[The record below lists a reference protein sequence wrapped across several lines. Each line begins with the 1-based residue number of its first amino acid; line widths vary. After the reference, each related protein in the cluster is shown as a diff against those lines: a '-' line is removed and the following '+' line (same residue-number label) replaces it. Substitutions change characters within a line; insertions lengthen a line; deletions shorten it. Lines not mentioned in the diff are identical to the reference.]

1 MHIIIKHFSKRLYFL
16 VLKLNKHAYNFKRV
30 IKLNV
35 AFVKLKKFEKL
46 EYNGINSSLN
56 YSAKELKNNIIN
68 LENWIKEKIYNR
80 TNFVKLDEH
89 TNTVYISNFNGKTIK
104 KLNKI
109 LIKNKYDYAITEN
122 DANIMFNTI
131 EPSMITKYLLPEI
144 KNYIFQITKPVL
156 DEVYICVNEYNN
168 ENISIIL
175 DMMKACK
182 AVNVITENNRYYY
195 LEKQME
201 SKQNYFNVSSN
212 KRKSLKKA
220 YFTINIDFKNFNGFN
235 LNRNMIIV
243 DVNSNI
249 NVPMGFNGI
258 IIRKCKINTQK
269 ALRIFSEFENFN
281 KEKLIDY
288 ELLKCHDYN
297 TAREKIKMDKIYIE
311 NLYNNRIIDIGEIKR
326 TRPAVKQLW
335 VNS

>member
-89 TNTVYISNFNGKTIK
+89 TNTVYVSNFNGKTIK

-131 EPSMITKYLLPEI
+131 ESNMITKYLLPEI
-144 KNYIFQITKPVL
+144 KEYIFKVAKPVL
-156 DEVYICVNEYNN
+156 DEVYICVNEYND

-182 AVNVITENNRYYY
+182 VVNVITENNRYYY

-212 KRKSLKKA
+212 KRKGLKKA

-235 LNRNMIIV
+235 LNRNMVMV
-243 DVNSNI
+243 DVRGSVA
-249 NVPMGFNGI
+249 VPIGFNGI
-258 IIRKCKINTQK
+258 IIKKCKINTPK
-269 ALRIFSEFENFN
+269 KLRIFSEFENFN

-288 ELLKCHDYN
+288 DILKCSNYN
-297 TAREKIKMDKIYIE
+297 SAREKIKLDKIYVEEVYNKRAIE
-311 NLYNNRIIDIGEIKR
+311 NKEIKR
-326 TRPAVKQLW
+326 TQIAERQV
-335 VNS
+335 

>member
-80 TNFVKLDEH
+80 TNFIKLDEH
-89 TNTVYISNFNGKTIK
+89 TNTVYVSNFNRKTIK

-122 DANIMFNTI
+122 DANIRFNTI
-131 EPSMITKYLLPEI
+131 ESRMITKYLLPEI
-144 KNYIFQITKPVL
+144 KKYIFQITKPVL

-326 TRPAVKQLW
+326 TRPAVKQL
-335 VNS
+335 

>member
-1 MHIIIKHFSKRLYFL
+1 M
-16 VLKLNKHAYNFKRV
+16 
-30 IKLNV
+30 
-35 AFVKLKKFEKL
+35 
-46 EYNGINSSLN
+46 
-56 YSAKELKNNIIN
+56 
-68 LENWIKEKIYNR
+68 ENWIKEKIYNR

-89 TNTVYISNFNGKTIK
+89 TNTVYVSNFNGKTIK

-212 KRKSLKKA
+212 KRKSLRKA

-326 TRPAVKQLW
+326 TRPAVKQL
-335 VNS
+335 

>member
-1 MHIIIKHFSKRLYFL
+1 M
-16 VLKLNKHAYNFKRV
+16 
-30 IKLNV
+30 NV

-89 TNTVYISNFNGKTIK
+89 TNTVYVSNFNGKTIK

-156 DEVYICVNEYNN
+156 DEVYMNEYNN

-326 TRPAVKQLW
+326 TRPAVKQL
-335 VNS
+335 